1 MELEM
6 NTCEKCSY
14 LMALMSYQSQG
25 SSTGIGNCNCRKVRP
40 IMMWICDDVE
50 HQGGQWKQRAMMTLP
65 FPSRVSHLYD
75 NRNRDVVTFLE
86 IGVDIYM
93 NEVVTAKGKV
103 PLEIN

>member
-1 MELEM
+1 
-6 NTCEKCSY
+6 
-14 LMALMSYQSQG
+14 
-25 SSTGIGNCNCRKVRP
+25 
-40 IMMWICDDVE
+40 MMWICDDVE

-65 FPSRVSHLYD
+65 VPSRVSHLYD

-86 IGVDIYM
+86 TGVDIYM